1 MARKKKKKEASE
13 GAPAWMVTYGDMM
26 TLLLCFFVMI
36 VAMSEL
42 KKDERFRKVVE
53 SLQREFGY
61 SRSVGM
67 SPADMPPE
75 MSPTRRRM
83 ATADENKDL
92 QRGFVQE
99 DSQVGDRELVVRIRE
114 GQRFTVGGV
123 IGFAEGSAELP
134 ADAHDELMAM
144 AARIRGLEH
153 KIELYGH
160 TSAVPLEAGSSYADH
175 MDLSIARAMVVR
187 RWLIGMADDRGRIDP
202 RRIRVVGAGRYE
214 PLVHRAYERPAWSR
228 NDRVDVVMIEAL
240 APDFEGEPA
249 RDDALTAHTEGPMG
263 EMHAAGK

>member
-1 MARKKKKKEASE
+1 MARKKKKAPE
-13 GAPAWMVTYGDMM
+13 GTPDWMVTYGDMM

-42 KKDERFRKVVE
+42 KQDERFRKVVE

-99 DSQVGDRELVVRIRE
+99 DSQLGDRELVVRIRE
-114 GQRFTVGGV
+114 GQRYAVGGV
-123 IGFAEGSAELP
+123 IGFVEGSAELLP
-134 ADAHDELMAM
+134 EAYDELMGI
-144 AARIRGLEH
+144 AARIRGLAH
-153 KIELYGH
+153 KVEIYGH
-160 TSAVPLEAGSSYADH
+160 TSTVPLGPGSAYADH
-175 MDLSIARAMVVR
+175 MDLSIARAMAVR
-187 RWLIGMADDRGRIDP
+187 RWLIGTTDDRGRIDP
-202 RRIRVVGAGRYE
+202 RRIRVVAAGPYE
-214 PLVHRAYERPAWSR
+214 PLVRRAYERPAWSR
-228 NDRVDVVMIEAL
+228 NDRVDIVMIEAL
-240 APDFEGEPA
+240 APEFEGEPGT
-249 RDDALTAHTEGPMG
+249 DGALTARSDGLMG
-263 EMHAAGK
+263 EMHVAGE

>member
-1 MARKKKKKEASE
+1 MARKKRKEPA
-13 GAPAWMVTYGDMM
+13 GAPEWMVTYGDMM

-42 KKDERFRKVVE
+42 KQDERFRKVVE

-92 QRGFVQE
+92 KRGFVQE
-99 DSQVGDRELVVRIRE
+99 ESQVGDRDLVVRIRE

-134 ADAHDELMAM
+134 AEAHEALMAM

-153 KIELYGH
+153 KIEIYGH
-160 TSAVPLEAGSSYADH
+160 TSAVPLGPEAPYADH
-175 MDLSIARAMVVR
+175 MDLSIARALAVR
-187 RWLIGMADDRGRIDP
+187 RWLIGTTADRGRIDP

-228 NDRVDVVMIEAL
+228 NDRVDIVMIEAL
-240 APDFEGEPA
+240 APQFEGEAGADGAVTA
-249 RDDALTAHTEGPMG
+249 RSDGPMG
-263 EMHAAGK
+263 ELHVAGR